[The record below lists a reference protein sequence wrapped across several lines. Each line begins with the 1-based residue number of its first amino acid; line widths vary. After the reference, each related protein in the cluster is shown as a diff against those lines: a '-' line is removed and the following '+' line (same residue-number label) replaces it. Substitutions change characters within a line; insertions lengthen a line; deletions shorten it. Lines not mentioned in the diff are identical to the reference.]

1 MPRATNYALKHLPRI
16 EPAAGRARRMMIM
29 AVMGMVVVP
38 AVQILAERIAADID
52 AAEARPG
59 HGEPGGRVDGNAL
72 VRGGS
77 RRVA

>member
-1 MPRATNYALKHLPRI
+1 
-16 EPAAGRARRMMIM
+16 MMIM
-29 AVMGMVVVP
+29 AVMGMMVVP
-38 AVQILAERIAADID
+38 AVQILAEGIASDIY

-72 VRGGS
+72 VHGGQ